1 MFSVDIERGSST
13 THIYKTRTSSRPENK
28 MTIYF
33 LQPFPET
40 RPLSIKESQ
49 VFEEE
54 GGGIFITTVVY
65 ENKENALYYL
75 GKRLGVTLS
84 FVGSGVAPDYYF
96 ADTQLANAP
105 GYPKFDT
112 HVYVRR

>member
-1 MFSVDIERGSST
+1 MFFVDIERGSST

-40 RPLSIKESQ
+40 RPLGIKDSQ

-54 GGGIFITTVVY
+54 VGGIFIITGVY
-65 ENKENALYYL
+65 ENK
-75 GKRLGVTLS
+75 
-84 FVGSGVAPDYYF
+84 
-96 ADTQLANAP
+96 
-105 GYPKFDT
+105 
-112 HVYVRR
+112 

>member
-1 MFSVDIERGSST
+1 
-13 THIYKTRTSSRPENK
+13 

-40 RPLSIKESQ
+40 RPLSSKEAH
-49 VFEEE
+49 VFKEE
-54 GGGIFITTVVY
+54 GEGILIINGVY
-65 ENKENALYYL
+65 ENREDALNRF

-84 FVGSGVAPDYYF
+84 FEGSGVVPDYYF

-105 GYPKFDT
+105 GCPKFDT
-112 HVYVRR
+112 HVYVSR